1 MLRTIK
7 HPHLLPRLQGF
18 QFTTTAAPAA
28 TLDIGSQ
35 EASIARAAAGKAT
48 ITLNQYGSR
57 EGAVIVTPGAD
68 TVAGGYGVYDT
79 THASSSLKVEM
90 LNLAAGAGDD
100 GTGFALVFNYGD
112 AEDDRQRPLQSVKNS
127 CTMPRLLAFKVSA
140 AGAVSIGGAQGAD
153 TLASNVHTISFTNA
167 FGRSPIVVASPI
179 AAAAQRTRITANA
192 AGSVGIEGYDVA
204 AVALADIA
212 AYVAVLGWDT
222 PDIMSDSW
230 RSLKTPQV
238 QPRIEVFRIDGVGA
252 ANLALGGTD
261 GTLVDNGA
269 GDYSVTFLE
278 PFAREPIVLVTGK
291 DYQAQLLADATTTG
305 FQVGTFSNAGVATD
319 DEVYAVVI
327 GFDGDTDV

>member
-7 HPHLLPRLQGF
+7 HPHLLPRLHGF
-18 QFTTTAAPAA
+18 KFTTTAAPAA

-35 EASIARAAAGKAT
+35 EATIARAAAGKAT
-48 ITLNQYGSR
+48 ITPAQYGAR

-79 THASSSLKVEM
+79 THAGSSFKAEM

-100 GTGFALVFNYGD
+100 GTGFALAVNYAD
-112 AEDDRQRPLQSVKNS
+112 TEDDRQRPLQSVKNP
-127 CTMPRLLAFKVSA
+127 CIAPRLLAFKLSA
-140 AGAVSIGGAQGAD
+140 AGAVTIGGAQGVD
-153 TLASNVHTISFTNA
+153 TLAFNVHTIAFTNPFSRA
-167 FGRSPIVVASPI
+167 PIVVASPI
-179 AAAAQRTRITANA
+179 DAAAQRVRVTANA
-192 AGSVGIEGYDVA
+192 VGSVSIEGYDVTGFG
-204 AVALADIA
+204 LADVA
-212 AYVAVLGWDT
+212 AYVAVLGWDS
-222 PDIMSDSW
+222 PDTMSDSW
-230 RSLKTPQV
+230 RSVKTPQV

-252 ANLALGGTD
+252 ANLGLGSSD

-305 FQVGTFSNAGVATD
+305 FQVGCFSNAGVATD

-327 GFDGDTDV
+327 GFDGEDDA